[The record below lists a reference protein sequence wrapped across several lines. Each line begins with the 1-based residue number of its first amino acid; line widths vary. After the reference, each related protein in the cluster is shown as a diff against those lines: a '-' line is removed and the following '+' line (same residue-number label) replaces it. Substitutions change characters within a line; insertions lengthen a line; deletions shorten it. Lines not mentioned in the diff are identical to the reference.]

1 MEKHPECE
9 RADEF
14 KGQKGG
20 AGDHEEWRQ
29 VPRTQKP
36 WCSLP
41 FTLKN
46 KGSSPFIVLACRLF
60 ERHVGPSFLTRD

>member
-29 VPRTQKP
+29 VPRTQRP
-36 WCSLP
+36 WCRVCLLHLR
-41 FTLKN
+41 T
-46 KGSSPFIVLACRLF
+46 KGVVLLR
-60 ERHVGPSFLTRD
+60 EGQ

>member
-20 AGDHEEWRQ
+20 AGDYEERRQ
-29 VPRTQKP
+29 VPSTQRPRYRVCILCLRT
-36 WCSLP
+36 
-41 FTLKN
+41 
-46 KGSSPFIVLACRLF
+46 KGVVLLR
-60 ERHVGPSFLTRD
+60 EGQ